1 MEDWNEVKARGKR
14 PWWPDGGS
22 AVPSRSAVVFSSRR
36 AADSRAMIRPAAGD
50 SGAMELAH
58 LKMLAHAL
66 KLHADEHEG
75 KFPTAI
81 SEIEWRQNLPAM
93 KWAGL
98 PAAVSRFHD
107 PESGVVSDWLYYKGR
122 TENDPPDTILVAAPV
137 ASGKAKDRRMVARVN
152 DVAEVI
158 AESRFPAA
166 DGRGGGGSLLDL
178 DDRPAPGCRCRSRC
192 PRRARA

>member
-1 MEDWNEVKARGKR
+1 MEDWNKVRARGSG
-14 PWWPDGGS
+14 PWRRMAEVAVALVLLDALCQIGIAWLDHTPASPPD
-22 AVPSRSAVVFSSRR
+22 
-36 AADSRAMIRPAAGD
+36 DQQ
-50 SGAMELAH
+50 AMELAH

-75 KFPTAI
+75 RFPTAI

-107 PESGVVSDWLYYKGR
+107 PASGVVSDWLYYKGR
-122 TENDPPDTILVAAPV
+122 TENDPPDTILVAAPM
-137 ASGKAKDRRMVARVN
+137 ASGQGKDQRMIARVN

-158 AESRFPAA
+158 AEADFQRQTAPATTA
-166 DGRGGGGSLLDL
+166 GAAAVT
-178 DDRPAPGCRCRSRC
+178 P
-192 PRRARA
+192 